1 MTTPSANATATL
13 TYTVSI
19 EAPPA
24 AVWDAITTPE
34 QSDRYGYKG
43 RVEYALRP
51 GGRFAHHPG
60 DEMAAHG
67 SPDPLIDGEVLEVD
81 APHRLVQTWNPLF
94 GPPVTEEPS
103 TRIAYEI
110 KPVATGG
117 TKVTLSHELDGA
129 NYSTEGHLLV
139 IVGFTEAG
147 DVIVNDPASR
157 DDRAV
162 RHVYK
167 RQQFA
172 DVWLRTTGSSSGGVA
187 YLIKPPSMAWPS
199 ALLSGK

>member
-94 GPPVTEEPS
+94 GSPITEEPP
-103 TRIAYEI
+103 TRLVWEIADEDGS
-110 KPVATGG
+110 AR
-117 TKVTLSHELDGA
+117 VTLTHHCHGA
-129 NYSTEGHLLV
+129 PLTARLV
-139 IVGFTEAG
+139 SGSVAEMGGGWPYVLG
-147 DVIVNDPASR
+147 DLKTFLETGAT
-157 DDRAV
+157 
-162 RHVYK
+162 
-167 RQQFA
+167 
-172 DVWLRTTGSSSGGVA
+172 LRG
-187 YLIKPPSMAWPS
+187 
-199 ALLSGK
+199 